1 MRREK
6 IRYNMCQNL
15 WYMIRLA
22 WTTGEK
28 KVIILS
34 LLSAL
39 FAVAYVRIYRQDKM
53 CDRYNRNKEGVFGS
67 AGLFAHLAWG
77 PIGLYAAAGSAM
89 SVLFTGVVY
98 VFVCL
103 KALAGAFGLGAV
115 TQYVTSI
122 TKVSGG
128 MSNLV
133 AAFGDMQ
140 NNAAFLEL

>member
-1 MRREK
+1 
-6 IRYNMCQNL
+6 MCQNS

-39 FAVAYVRIYRQDKM
+39 FAVAYVRIYRQGKM
-53 CDRYNRNKEGVFGS
+53 CDRYNRNKE
-67 AGLFAHLAWG
+67 
-77 PIGLYAAAGSAM
+77 
-89 SVLFTGVVY
+89 
-98 VFVCL
+98 
-103 KALAGAFGLGAV
+103 ALAGAFGLGAV

-133 AAFGDMQ
+133 AAFGDMR

>member
-6 IRYNMCQNL
+6 IRYNMCQNS

-77 PIGLYAAAGSAM
+77 PIGLYAAAGSAV

-103 KALAGAFGLGAV
+103 KALPEHLGLV
-115 TQYVTSI
+115 R
-122 TKVSGG
+122 
-128 MSNLV
+128 
-133 AAFGDMQ
+133 
-140 NNAAFLEL
+140 